1 MELKNL
7 LLSKENG
14 VALLKINRPLALN
27 ALNTETILELE
38 QVIEELNKDD
48 SVRVV
53 VITGEGKAFVAGAD
67 ISEMRNMDSL
77 QARSFAQ
84 TGQRVLAKLENM
96 EKPVIAAIN
105 GYALGGGCE
114 LALACDIRIASE
126 KAKLGQP
133 EVGLGVIPGFA
144 GTQRFA
150 RLCGISVAKEM
161 IFTGDMIDAQTAK
174 DIGLVNR
181 VVPDENLLN
190 DTLAVAKKIAS
201 KGPLAVKLAK
211 TVINRGL
218 DTNFQTGASYE
229 AEAFGVCFS
238 TQEPK
243 EGMSAFL
250 EKRPPNWLKS

>member
-1 MELKNL
+1 MDYKNL
-7 LLSKENG
+7 IVTKENG
-14 VALLKINRPLALN
+14 VAVLKINRPQALN

-38 QVIEELNKDD
+38 QAIEDLNRDD

-67 ISEMRNMDSL
+67 ITEMREMDSL
-77 QARSFAQ
+77 QARRFAQ
-84 TGQRVLAKLENM
+84 TGQRVLAKIENM

-150 RLCGISVAKEM
+150 RLCGIGVAKEM
-161 IFTGDMIDAQTAK
+161 IFTGDMVDPQTAK

-181 VVPDENLLN
+181 VVSEENLLN
-190 DTLAVAKKIAS
+190 EAMTVAKKIAS

-238 TQEPK
+238 TSEPK
-243 EGMSAFL
+243 EGMTAFL
-250 EKRPPNWLKS
+250 EKRPPNWLKG

>member
-7 LLSKENG
+7 SLQKDGS
-14 VALLKINRPLALN
+14 VAILKINRPQALN

-38 QVIEELNKDD
+38 RAVDELNKDD

-53 VITGEGKAFVAGAD
+53 IVSGEGKSFVAGAD
-67 ISEMRNMDSL
+67 IAEMRNMDAL
-77 QARSFAQ
+77 QARAFAQ

-161 IFTGDMIDAQTAK
+161 IFTGDLIDARAALE
-174 DIGLVNR
+174 IGLVNR
-181 VVPDENLLN
+181 VVADEALMSEA
-190 DTLAVAKKIAS
+190 LAVAKKIAS

-238 TQEPK
+238 TSEPK
-243 EGMSAFL
+243 EGMTAFL
-250 EKRPPNWLKS
+250 EKRPPKWQKE